1 MFQLRQMP
9 NRHLEQRLAYL
20 QGEQERIQRD
30 QGMAFLA
37 KANLECEEAVIKE
50 RLRAARVFLQ
60 LAPHLDYDREP
71 GEVPS

>member
-1 MFQLRQMP
+1 
-9 NRHLEQRLAYL
+9 
-20 QGEQERIQRD
+20 
-30 QGMAFLA
+30 MAFLA